1 MKRNVVT
8 HASSD
13 NYASDFSIG
22 GSRSFPV
29 QSNFQDVSFGARKSN
44 SKGSLL
50 LKQKM
55 QIHNLKRLNEIHLSL
70 NGMSAESFS
79 FLSEQPGQLDIFRA
93 ESNNILFNLATEE
106 YMFEHCDL
114 VNPVL
119 FLWRNTP
126 TIIMGKH

>member
-1 MKRNVVT
+1 
-8 HASSD
+8 
-13 NYASDFSIG
+13 
-22 GSRSFPV
+22 
-29 QSNFQDVSFGARKSN
+29 
-44 SKGSLL
+44 
-50 LKQKM
+50 M
-55 QIHNLKRLNEIHLSL
+55 QIRNLKRLNKFHLSL
-70 NGMSAESFS
+70 NGMSMRSFS
-79 FLSEQPGQLDIFRA
+79 FLSQQPGQLDILRA